1 MPSPYD
7 IIVAPSG
14 AAILPANNHATFT
27 NEGATVLAP
36 FTLPK
41 AIPGLR
47 YSFAVQNPSG
57 IKVTATQGATIQVGA
72 APPSA
77 VNGSTAS
84 VALGSTLSLA
94 AGSTT
99 DNNWVTISVSGL
111 WLPQTEGALV
121 AVTGEL
127 PIIQLHSITG
137 SISITLPAGN
147 CIQSINIQETNGA
160 EITGGLHLYS
170 DTLGDVVAAQPVGA
184 SEITFVRDA
193 DFVNRF
199 FSMTDDTDLALK
211 AVGSWN
217 GASVNIQIVL
227 VSISAPVD
235 VV

>member
-7 IIVAPSG
+7 IIVAPNG
-14 AAILPANNHATFT
+14 ATILPANNHATFT
-27 NEGATVLAP
+27 NEGAVALAA
-36 FTLPK
+36 FVLPK

-47 YSFAVQNPSG
+47 YSFAVQNTNG
-57 IKVTATQGATIQVGA
+57 IKITATQGATIRVGA
-72 APPSA
+72 APPTV
-77 VNGSTAS
+77 VNGSAAS

-94 AGSTT
+94 AGSTA
-99 DNNWVTISVSGL
+99 DNNWVTTAVNGV
-111 WLPQTEGALV
+111 WLPAPDEELISIS
-121 AVTGEL
+121 GEF
-127 PIIQLHSITG
+127 PIIQLPALTG
-137 SISITLPAGN
+137 SISLTLLKGHR
-147 CIQSINIQETNGA
+147 IQSIDIQETNGA

-170 DTLGDVVAAQPVGA
+170 DSLGDVFAAQPVGA

-227 VSISAPVD
+227 VAISAPVEI
-235 VV
+235 V